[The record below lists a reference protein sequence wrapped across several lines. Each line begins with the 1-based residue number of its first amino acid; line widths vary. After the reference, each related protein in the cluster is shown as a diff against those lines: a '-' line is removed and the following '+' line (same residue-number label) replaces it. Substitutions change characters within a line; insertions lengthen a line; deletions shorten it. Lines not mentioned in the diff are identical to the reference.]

1 MKVMKNFCQKLLN
14 LLPVLAIFCVS
25 MVSFLPVTRV
35 FAEGEDCGV
44 PTAIIKCGTSDSQEA
59 FFSIIG
65 SVVNILTYGVGVGA
79 VAGFTY
85 VGFLYMTSQNDPGK
99 IKIAKDRAMQIVI
112 GLLVYALMW
121 GILNFL
127 LPGGIYGNGN

>member
-1 MKVMKNFCQKLLN
+1 MKNFCQKLLN
-14 LLPVLAIFCVS
+14 LLPVIAIFCVS
-25 MVSFLPVTRV
+25 MVAFLPGTRV
-35 FAEGEDCGV
+35 FAGSCGDI
-44 PTAIIKCGTSDSQEA
+44 PTAIINCPDGDSEKA
-59 FFSIIG
+59 FFSVIG

-127 LPGGIYGNGN
+127 LPGGIYGKGN

>member
-14 LLPVLAIFCVS
+14 LLPVIAIFCVS
-25 MVSFLPVTRV
+25 MVAFLPGTRV
-35 FAEGEDCGV
+35 FAGSCGDI
-44 PTAIIKCGTSDSQEA
+44 PTAIINCPDGDSEKA
-59 FFSIIG
+59 FFSVIG

>member
-14 LLPVLAIFCVS
+14 LLPVFAIFCVATAA
-25 MVSFLPVTRV
+25 FLPVTRV
-35 FAEGEDCGV
+35 FAGSCGGV
-44 PTAIIKCGTSDSQEA
+44 DTAIIDCPSGNSEEA
-59 FFSIIG
+59 FFSVIG

-99 IKIAKDRAMQIVI
+99 IKTAKDRAMQIVI

-127 LPGGIYGNGN
+127 LPGGIYGKGN

>member
-1 MKVMKNFCQKLLN
+1 MKVMKSFCQKLLN
-14 LLPVLAIFCVS
+14 LLPVLAIFCVAAAA
-25 MVSFLPVTRV
+25 FLPVNRV
-35 FAEGEDCGV
+35 FAGSCGGV
-44 PTAIIKCGTSDSQEA
+44 DTAIIDCSSSNSEEA

-127 LPGGIYGNGN
+127 LPGGIYGKGN

>member
-1 MKVMKNFCQKLLN
+1 
-14 LLPVLAIFCVS
+14 
-25 MVSFLPVTRV
+25 MVAFLPAAKV
-35 FAEGEDCGV
+35 FAGNCGGV
-44 PTAIIKCGTSDSQEA
+44 ETAIIECSSSDSEEA

-99 IKIAKDRAMQIVI
+99 IKTAKDRAMQIVI

>member
-1 MKVMKNFCQKLLN
+1 M
-14 LLPVLAIFCVS
+14 LPVLAIFCVAAAA
-25 MVSFLPVTRV
+25 FLPVNRV
-35 FAEGEDCGV
+35 FAGSCGGV
-44 PTAIIKCGTSDSQEA
+44 DTAIIDCPSGNSEEA

>member
-14 LLPVLAIFCVS
+14 LLPVLAILCVAT
-25 MVSFLPVTRV
+25 VAFLPGTRV
-35 FAEGEDCGV
+35 FAGSCGGI
-44 PTAIIKCGTSDSQEA
+44 PTAIINCPDGDSEEA
-59 FFSIIG
+59 FFSVIG

-99 IKIAKDRAMQIVI
+99 IKTAKDRAMQIVI

>member
-1 MKVMKNFCQKLLN
+1 MKNFCQKLLN

-25 MVSFLPVTRV
+25 MVAFLPVARV
-35 FAEGEDCGV
+35 FAGSCGGV
-44 PTAIIKCGTSDSQEA
+44 DTAIIDCPSGNSEEA
-59 FFSIIG
+59 LFSIIG

-99 IKIAKDRAMQIVI
+99 IKTAKDRAMQIVI

-127 LPGGIYGNGN
+127 LPGGIYGKGN

>member
-25 MVSFLPVTRV
+25 MVAFFPAAKV
-35 FAEGEDCGV
+35 FAGNCGGV
-44 PTAIIKCGTSDSQEA
+44 ETAIIECSSSDSEEA

-99 IKIAKDRAMQIVI
+99 IKIEKDRAMQIVI